1 MIDLNGI
8 EILHK
13 RSLKS
18 NILSESEMGTR
29 ERKVLNIFIKLESSI
44 RTLHDILPLKKDL
57 FEKNKMEVLEE
68 IS

>member
-1 MIDLNGI
+1 
-8 EILHK
+8 
-13 RSLKS
+13 
-18 NILSESEMGTR
+18 MGTR